1 MSLHRR
7 NVLASLALLVPAL
20 SSMADSYPSR
30 PIRMI
35 VPFPPGGP
43 VDLTARL
50 IGKTLSE
57 TLGQP
62 VVIENKSGA
71 GGVVGTEQIAK
82 APADGY
88 TIGMGTIA
96 SLGINPG
103 LMERMPFGVPQ
114 DFTPITNASAT
125 SGVILATKDAPFDDL
140 KGLVAYAKANPG
152 KVTYASA
159 GLGSVGHMV
168 GESLN
173 HAAGIRMTHV
183 PYRGT
188 TPAAQDLL
196 AGSVTLF
203 IETSLSTALTYL
215 PTGKIKA
222 IALTRKER
230 SPLLPDV
237 PGMREAGFPE
247 IDSPAWFGVVG
258 PAGLPPAVVEKLNK
272 AIHASLQDKQITEQ
286 LAKFGAEPVPS
297 SPEQFKTYIEQEIVR
312 WKQVVKQANIKPM

>member
-1 MSLHRR
+1 MLLHRR
-7 NVLASLALLVPAL
+7 KVLISLALLAPAL
-20 SSMADSYPSR
+20 PAVAENYPSR
-30 PIRMI
+30 PIRLI

-50 IGKTLSE
+50 IGKALSE
-57 TLGQP
+57 SLGQP
-62 VVIENKSGA
+62 VVIDNKSGA

-103 LMERMPFGVPQ
+103 LMEKLPFSVPQ
-114 DFTPITNASAT
+114 DFTAITNASAT
-125 SGVILATKDAPFDDL
+125 SGVILATKNAPFDDL
-140 KGLVAYAKANPG
+140 KGLIAYAKANPD

-196 AGSVTLF
+196 AGSVMLF
-203 IETSLSTALTYL
+203 IETSLSTALAYL

-230 SPLLPDV
+230 SPFLPDV
-237 PGMREAGFPE
+237 PAMREAGFPE
-247 IDSPAWFGVVG
+247 IDSPAWFGIVG
-258 PAGLPPAVVEKLNK
+258 PAGLPQAVVDKLNK
-272 AIHASLQDKQITEQ
+272 AIHESLQEAQTIEQ
-286 LAKFGAEPVPS
+286 LTKFGAEPVPS
-297 SPEQFKTYIEQEIVR
+297 SPGQFKAYIEQEIAR
-312 WKQVVKQANIKPM
+312 WRQVVKQANIKPV